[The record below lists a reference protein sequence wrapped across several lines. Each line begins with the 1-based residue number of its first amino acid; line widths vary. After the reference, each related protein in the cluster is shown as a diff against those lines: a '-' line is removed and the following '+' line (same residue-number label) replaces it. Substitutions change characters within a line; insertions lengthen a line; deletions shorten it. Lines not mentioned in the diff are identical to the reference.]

1 MPKKPATLQYFLFA
15 LVAAAAIAFYIVDVA
30 GQYTYIWHG
39 HERAAI
45 PVYFGQSNEVS
56 RSSDPAHKAG
66 LVEGDRVLTV
76 NGHPVRGFDT
86 LLQQTNASRP
96 GDPMTLLIERKDGS
110 RGRIQFL
117 LGPQITGG
125 KLSLSFRLVLFT
137 LQAVFPGF
145 CLLIGLWVVAAKPR
159 DPNAWYVF
167 GILGFIQCFFGIKTY
182 WSGPALSFMGVY
194 SNLAFIAFFLSMLLF
209 GIYFPEPV
217 RLDGRYPWA
226 KWILIAPSLAFAGL
240 DVIISLGG
248 NTDFRISSWIPPWL
262 ETLDNRT
269 ESVIAVICICLFFVT
284 LFPKY
289 FTASTRDAKRRLGI
303 LVWGAEIG
311 LTPLFIGIVI
321 AQIRKHGNLQEAVPA
336 WYFWTCLAL
345 FIFFPLSMAYVIV
358 VQRAMDVRIL
368 LRQGTQY
375 ALARGTINAI
385 RVILATLLAVT
396 LYQLLNHP
404 QQARAARTW
413 ALVLTLLFL
422 AMQLGGKK
430 RLSAWIDRKFFREV
444 YSTEQVLS
452 ELSEQAGR
460 FTETRPL
467 LETITRRIA
476 DTLHVSQIGVL
487 LQCPGGYCLVQ
498 SIGAA
503 ADQEASLPATSLA
516 IRKLRNEKL
525 PLTVYYDNPDGWL
538 MLAGESEQQVLK
550 RLSAEVLLP
559 LPGRNELVGVIALG
573 PKRSEAPYS
582 RSDLSLLRSVATQT
596 GLAIENSR
604 LFSTLAADAVVRE
617 RANREMEIAR
627 EVQRRLFPQTSP
639 SVRGVEI
646 AGHCRPALGIGGD
659 YYDFIALDRADDGT
673 AQASS
678 RLGIAIGDVS
688 GKGISA
694 ALLMASLRASLRG
707 QTLTGFDLAHLV
719 RNVNLLLYDSSDSN
733 RYATFF
739 FAQYDPAT
747 RQLTYVNAGH
757 NAPVILRPTKVAVT
771 QGASPGLTGQVSR
784 RPEAEGPA
792 MSDASLSSVVQTA
805 PNQVAANGVCEIL
818 RLEEGGP
825 VVGLLVEASYEQ
837 CVITMEPGDVLVGYT
852 DGISEAMNSKDEEWG
867 EDRMIAL
874 AASCVHLSAQQMLD
888 CLLNGADAFAAGAP
902 QHDDMT
908 LVLMKIGLMGERQES
923 GTTQQNA

>member
-1 MPKKPATLQYFLFA
+1 MAAKGFSVPKKPATLQYILFA
-15 LVAAAAIAFYIVDVA
+15 LIAAAAIAFYIADA
-30 GQYTYIWHG
+30 AYQYEYIWHG
-39 HERAAI
+39 HERAAA
-45 PVYFGQSNEVS
+45 PLYFGLSNQVD
-56 RSSDPAHKAG
+56 RATDPAQKAG
-66 LVEGDRVLTV
+66 LREGDRVLTV
-76 NGHPVRGFDT
+76 NGRPVRSFDT
-86 LLQQTNASRP
+86 LMQQTNDSRP

-110 RGRIQFL
+110 RATIQFPL
-117 LGPQITGG
+117 SPQIIGG
-125 KLSLSFRLVLFT
+125 KLGLSFKLLILT

-159 DPNAWYVF
+159 DPNAWYVL
-167 GILGFIQCFFGIKTY
+167 GILGFIQCFFADSNY
-182 WSGPALSFMGVY
+182 WNGPALPFMAIY
-194 SNLAFIAFFLSMLLF
+194 HDLAFVAFFLSMLLF

-217 RLDGRYPWA
+217 RLDSRYPWA

-240 DVIISLGG
+240 DILIDSGRNV
-248 NTDFRISSWIPPWL
+248 DFRISSWIPSWL
-262 ETLDNRT
+262 NTLDSRT
-269 ESVIAVICICLFFVT
+269 ESAIAVICISLFFIT

-311 LTPLFIGIVI
+311 LTPMLIGVVI
-321 AQIRKHGNLQEAVPA
+321 AQIRNHGNLQGAVPA
-336 WYFWTCLAL
+336 WYFWTCIAL
-345 FIFFPLSMAYVIV
+345 FIFFPLSLAYVII

-375 ALARGTINAI
+375 ALARGTLNGVSVVLI
-385 RVILATLLAVT
+385 TLIGVL
-396 LYQLLNHP
+396 LYELLNHP
-404 QQARAARTW
+404 QHSDILRAW
-413 ALVLTLLFL
+413 VLGLSLLFL
-422 AMQLGGKK
+422 AMQLGGKQ

-467 LETITRRIA
+467 LETITRRIS
-476 DTLHVSQIGVL
+476 DTLHVPNIGVL
-487 LQCPGGYCLVQ
+487 LQCAGGYCLEQ

-503 ADQEASLPATSLA
+503 VDRGASLPATSLA
-516 IRKLRNEKL
+516 IRKLRSEKL

-538 MLAGESEQQVLK
+538 MLASEDEQEALK

-559 LPGRNELVGVIALG
+559 LPGRHELVGVIALG

-582 RSDLSLLRSVATQT
+582 RSDLTLLRSVAAQT

-604 LFSTLAADAVVRE
+604 LFSSLAAEAVIRE

-627 EVQRRLFPQTSP
+627 EVQRRLFPQVSP
-639 SVRGVEI
+639 SVLGVEI

-659 YYDFIALDRADDGT
+659 YYDFIALDRASDGT

-757 NAPVILRPTKVAVT
+757 NAPVILRPKTAAVT
-771 QGASPGLTGQVSR
+771 V
-784 RPEAEGPA
+784 GP
-792 MSDASLSSVVQTA
+792 
-805 PNQVAANGVCEIL
+805 NGTCEIL

-825 VVGLLVEASYEQ
+825 VVGLLVEASYQQ
-837 CVITMEPGDVLVGYT
+837 CVITMKPGDVLIGYT
-852 DGISEAMNSKDEEWG
+852 DGISEAMNREDEEWG
-867 EDRMIAL
+867 EDRMIAQ
-874 AASCVHLSAQQMLD
+874 AASCVHLSAQQMLE
-888 CLLNGADAFAAGAP
+888 CLLEAADRFASGAP

-908 LVLMKIGLMGERQES
+908 LVLIKIES
-923 GTTQQNA
+923 MN

>member
-1 MPKKPATLQYFLFA
+1 MPKKPATLQYILFA
-15 LVAAAAIAFYIVDVA
+15 LVATAAIAFYIADA
-30 GQYTYIWHG
+30 AYQYQYIWHG
-39 HERAAI
+39 HERAAA
-45 PVYFGQSNEVS
+45 PVYFGLSNRVDS
-56 RSSDPAHKAG
+56 VNQPAERAG
-66 LVEGDRVLTV
+66 LREGDRVLTV
-76 NGHPVRGFDT
+76 NGHPLRSFDT
-86 LLQQTNASRP
+86 LLEQTNAGRP
-96 GDPMTLLIERKDGS
+96 GDPMTLLIERKGGARS
-110 RGRIQFL
+110 VIQFL
-117 LGPQITGG
+117 LAPQITGG
-125 KLSLSFRLVLFT
+125 KLPLSFRLLLFT
-137 LQAVFPGF
+137 LQAVFPLF

-159 DPNAWYVF
+159 DPNAWYVL
-167 GILGFIQCFFGIKTY
+167 GIFGFIQCFFGNANY
-182 WSGPALSFMGVY
+182 WNGPLLSFMSIY
-194 SNLAFIAFFLSMLLF
+194 SDLAFIAFFLSMLLF

-217 RLDGRYPWA
+217 RLNTRYPWA

-240 DVIISLGG
+240 DIIIDLGR
-248 NTDFRISSWIPPWL
+248 NIDFRISSWIPPWL
-262 ETLDNRT
+262 HTLDHRT
-269 ESVIAVICICLFFVT
+269 ESTIAIICICLFFIT

-311 LTPLFIGIVI
+311 LTPMFIGVVI
-321 AQIRKHGNLQEAVPA
+321 GQIRNRTLQAAVPA
-336 WYFWTCLAL
+336 WYFWTCWIL

-358 VQRAMDVRIL
+358 VQRAMDLRIL

-375 ALARGTINAI
+375 ALARGTLNAV
-385 RVILATLLAVT
+385 RVIIGTLLGVS
-396 LYQLLNHP
+396 LYQLVTHP
-404 QQARAARTW
+404 QQSRTAQTW
-413 ALVLTLLFL
+413 AFVLAFLFL

-467 LETITRRIA
+467 LETVTRRIA

-487 LQCPGGYCLVQ
+487 LQCAGGYCLEQ

-503 ADQEASLPATSLA
+503 VDHGASLPATSLA
-516 IRKLRNEKL
+516 IRKLRKEKS

-538 MLAGESEQQVLK
+538 MLASESEQEVLK

-559 LPGRNELVGVIALG
+559 LPGRKDLVGVIALG

-582 RSDLSLLRSVATQT
+582 RSDLTLLRSVAAQT

-604 LFSTLAADAVVRE
+604 LFSTLAAEAVVRE

-627 EVQRRLFPQTSP
+627 EVQRRLFPQVSP
-639 SVRGVEI
+639 SIRGVEI
-646 AGHCRPALGIGGD
+646 TGHCRPALGIGGD
-659 YYDFIALDRADDGT
+659 YYDFIALDRASDAT
-673 AQASS
+673 AQPSS

-739 FAQYDPAT
+739 FAEYDPAT

-757 NAPVILRPTKVAVT
+757 NAPIVLRRPV
-771 QGASPGLTGQVSR
+771 GASQSASAGVGW
-784 RPEAEGPA
+784 EASCQRETEEPA
-792 MSDASLSSVVQTA
+792 SKDTSGISAVGTA
-805 PNQVAANGVCEIL
+805 PNQVSANGACEIL

-825 VVGLLVEASYEQ
+825 VVGLLPEANYEQ
-837 CVITMEPGDVLVGYT
+837 CVLTMEPGDVLLGYT
-852 DGISEAMNSKDEEWG
+852 DGISEAMNPKDEEWG
-867 EDRMIAL
+867 EDRMIAKL
-874 AASCVHLSAQQMLD
+874 TSCVHLSAQQIVDHLLD
-888 CLLNGADAFAAGAP
+888 AADQFASGAP

-908 LVLMKIGLMGERQES
+908 LVVMKIAPTVTR
-923 GTTQQNA
+923 

>member
-1 MPKKPATLQYFLFA
+1 MPKKPATLQYVLFA
-15 LVAAAAIAFYIVDVA
+15 LVAAAAIAFYIFDA
-30 GQYTYIWHG
+30 AAQYEYIWHG
-39 HERAAI
+39 HERASLPA
-45 PVYFGQSNEVS
+45 YLGQSNQVTRPTDE
-56 RSSDPAHKAG
+56 AQKAG
-66 LVEGDRVLTV
+66 LAEGDRLLAV
-76 NGHPVRGFDT
+76 NGHPLRSFDT
-86 LLQQTNASRP
+86 LLQQTNAGRP
-96 GDPMTLLIERKDGS
+96 GDPITLLIERKDGS
-110 RGRIQFL
+110 RSTLHFP
-117 LGPQITGG
+117 LGPQVTGG
-125 KLSLSFRLVLFT
+125 KLSLSFRLFIFT

-145 CLLIGLWVVAAKPR
+145 CLLVGLWVVAAKPR
-159 DPNAWYVF
+159 DPNAWYVLGIF
-167 GILGFIQCFFGIKTY
+167 GFVQCFLGSSNY
-182 WSGPALSFMGVY
+182 WNGPVLPFMHIY

-217 RLDGRYPWA
+217 RLNSRYPWA
-226 KWILIAPSLAFAGL
+226 KWILIGPTLAFAAL
-240 DVIISLGG
+240 DVIIQLGSHL
-248 NTDFRISSWIPPWL
+248 DFRISSWIPPWVV
-262 ETLDNRT
+262 TLDERT
-269 ESVIAVICICLFFVT
+269 ESAIAVICISLFFVT

-311 LTPLFIGIVI
+311 LTPIFIGVVI
-321 AQIRKHGNLQEAVPA
+321 AQIRNHGSLQGAVPS

-345 FIFFPLSMAYVIV
+345 FIFFPLSMAYVII

-375 ALARGTINAI
+375 ALARGTINAV

-396 LYQLLNHP
+396 IYQLLNHP
-404 QQARAARTW
+404 QHVRTAQTW

-422 AMQLGGKK
+422 VMQFGGKK

-487 LQCPGGYCLVQ
+487 LQCAGGYCLEQ

-503 ADQEASLPATSLA
+503 AAHGASLPANSLA
-516 IRKLRNEKL
+516 IRKLRSEKR
-525 PLTVYYDNPDGWL
+525 PLTVYHDNPDGWL
-538 MLAGESEQQVLK
+538 MLASDSEQQVLK
-550 RLSAEVLLP
+550 RLSAEILLP
-559 LPGRNELVGVIALG
+559 LHGRNELVGVIALG

-582 RSDLSLLRSVATQT
+582 RSDLTMLRSVAAQT

-604 LFSTLAADAVVRE
+604 LFTTLAAEAVVRE

-659 YYDFIALDRADDGT
+659 YYDFIALDRASDGT
-673 AQASS
+673 AQTSS

-757 NAPVILRPTKVAVT
+757 NAPLILRPNTVAAL
-771 QGASPGLTGQVSR
+771 QDASPDLAGQ
-784 RPEAEGPA
+784 
-792 MSDASLSSVVQTA
+792 A
-805 PNQVAANGVCEIL
+805 PNPLSANRPCEIF

-825 VVGLLVEASYEQ
+825 VVGLLVEASYQQ
-837 CVITMEPGDVLVGYT
+837 CILTMEPGDVLLGYT
-852 DGISEAMNSKDEEWG
+852 DGISEAMNPKDEEWG
-867 EDRMIAL
+867 EDRMIAE
-874 AASCVHLSAQQMLD
+874 AARCVDLPAQQMLD
-888 CLLNGADAFAAGAP
+888 RLLDAADRFASGAP

-908 LVLMKIGLMGERQES
+908 LVLMKIEQTR
-923 GTTQQNA
+923 